1 MKRVSYS
8 VETKYKA
15 VEMKIAGFSTKEI
28 MKELNIKNRTQVE
41 TWWRWYR
48 NEESYRFSQH
58 VGKQYTYGKGLEELS
73 EIERLKL
80 ENKRK
85 DIELDI
91 LKKYKALER
100 KCTSSSHRFSGSIKS
115 KIFNQIDT
123 RSIKHT

>member
-1 MKRVSYS
+1 MRKVIDFHN
-8 VETKYKA
+8 TL
-15 VEMKIAGFSTKEI
+15 GN
-28 MKELNIKNRTQVE
+28 NIP
-41 TWWRWYR
+41 
-48 NEESYRFSQH
+48 
-58 VGKQYTYGKGLEELS
+58 KGLEELS

-91 LKKYKALER
+91 LKSTRHWKGSG
-100 KCTSSSHRFSGSIKS
+100 TSSSHRFSGSIKS

>member
-1 MKRVSYS
+1 
-8 VETKYKA
+8 
-15 VEMKIAGFSTKEI
+15 

-91 LKKYKALER
+91 LKSTRHWKGSG
-100 KCTSSSHRFSGSIKS
+100 TSSSHRFSDQLKVKYSIKLILEVLNIPKS
-115 KIFNQIDT
+115 TYYRWKT
-123 RSIKHT
+123 KPIK

>member
-1 MKRVSYS
+1 M
-8 VETKYKA
+8 
-15 VEMKIAGFSTKEI
+15 
-28 MKELNIKNRTQVE
+28 E

-85 DIELDI
+85 DIEW
-91 LKKYKALER
+91 
-100 KCTSSSHRFSGSIKS
+100 
-115 KIFNQIDT
+115 IF
-123 RSIKHT
+123 

>member
-1 MKRVSYS
+1 
-8 VETKYKA
+8 
-15 VEMKIAGFSTKEI
+15 

-91 LKKYKALER
+91 LKSTRHWKGSG
-100 KCTSSSHRFSGSIKS
+100 TSNSHRFSGSIKS

>member
-8 VETKYKA
+8 VETKYKT
-15 VEMKIAGFSTKEI
+15 VEMKAGFSTKEI
-28 MKELNIKNRTQVE
+28 MEELNIRNRTQVE

-48 NEESYRFSQH
+48 NGESYRFSQH

-73 EIERLKL
+73 EVEQLKL

-91 LKKYKALER
+91 LKKYKAL
-100 KCTSSSHRFSGSIKS
+100 KGSGTNSSHRFSGSIKR
-115 KIFNQIDT
+115 KLFNQIDT

>member
-1 MKRVSYS
+1 MKRASYS

-91 LKKYKALER
+91 LKSTRHWKGSG
-100 KCTSSSHRFSGSIKS
+100 TSSSHRFSGSIKS
-115 KIFNQIDT
+115 KIFNQIAT
-123 RSIKHT
+123 KSIKHT

>member
-1 MKRVSYS
+1 
-8 VETKYKA
+8 
-15 VEMKIAGFSTKEI
+15 

-91 LKKYKALER
+91 LKVQGIGKEVVPAVVIDLVDQLKVKY
-100 KCTSSSHRFSGSIKS
+100 SIKLILEVLNIPKS
-115 KIFNQIDT
+115 TYYRWKT
-123 RSIKHT
+123 KPIK